1 MIFLCFSSQDR
12 YSIAKS
18 CLYHLK
24 NYGYDT
30 WYDYHEL
37 ILGDKKREKN
47 FEKAIQ
53 SCDYFIIIYSK
64 NLLNSPCA
72 VNEEALI
79 HAEATK
85 RNVTIFPL
93 LYNIKFN
100 ELPFETQDK
109 IENLIYNEITDDTGC
124 IEPVNQMVVKILLD
138 EMGYSEFDFTPSIDS
153 FLLKKIDDVFMKSIL
168 LEYLS
173 ISKEN
178 FNARISI
185 LFCVYKYITTNNVLE
200 NIPIHYSQTINYLSH
215 YTKLNIPYNHK
226 ELIIAELV
234 IINLINL
241 I

>member
-12 YSIAKS
+12 YSIVKS

-47 FEKAIQ
+47 FVHAIQ
-53 SCDYFIIIYSK
+53 SCNYFIIIYSN

-79 HAEATK
+79 YAEATK
-85 RNVTIFPL
+85 RNVIIFPL

-100 ELPFETQDK
+100 ELPIETQDK
-109 IENLIYNEITDDTGC
+109 IDNLIYNEISDDTGC
-124 IEPVNQMVVKILLD
+124 IDPVNQIVVKILLD
-138 EMGYSEFDFTPSIDS
+138 EMGYNEFDFTPSIDS
-153 FLLKKIDDVFMKSIL
+153 LLLKRIDDNFLKSIL
-168 LEYLS
+168 QEYLI

-185 LFCVYKYITTNNVLE
+185 LYCAYKYIVANNVLE
-200 NIPIHYSQTINYLSH
+200 DIPIHYSQTFNYLSH

-226 ELIIAELV
+226 ELIIAEL
-234 IINLINL
+234 IMINLINL

>member
-24 NYGYDT
+24 NYGYNT

-37 ILGDKKREKN
+37 ILGDRKREKN

-53 SCDYFIIIYSK
+53 SCNYFIIIYSH

-72 VNEEALI
+72 VYEEKLI
-79 HAEATK
+79 FQETLK
-85 RNVTIFPL
+85 RNITIFPL
-93 LYNIKFN
+93 LYNLKFS
-100 ELPFETQDK
+100 ELPSEYQNR
-109 IENLIYNEITDDTGC
+109 IENLIYNEITDVTGC

-138 EMGYSEFDFTPSIDS
+138 EMGYSEFDFTPAIDL
-153 FLLKKIDDVFMKSIL
+153 FLLNKINDIFMTEIL
-168 LEYLS
+168 QEYLS
-173 ISKEN
+173 IAKEN

-185 LFCVYKYITTNNVLE
+185 LFCLYKYIETNNVLK
-200 NIPIHYSQTINYLSH
+200 NIPIHYSKTINYLSH
-215 YTKLNIPYNHK
+215 YTKLNVPYNHK

-234 IINLINL
+234 TINLLKL

>member
-12 YSIAKS
+12 YSIVKS

-47 FEKAIQ
+47 FAKAIQ
-53 SCDYFIIIYSK
+53 SCDYFIIIYSN

-79 HAEATK
+79 YAEAAK
-85 RNVTIFPL
+85 RNITIFPL

-100 ELPFETQDK
+100 ELPFEIQAK

-124 IEPVNQMVVKILLD
+124 IEPVNQIVVKILLT
-138 EMGYSEFDFTPSIDS
+138 EMGYSEFDFTPSIN
-153 FLLKKIDDVFMKSIL
+153 LLLLSKIDDLFLKAIL
-168 LEYLS
+168 QEYLS
-173 ISKEN
+173 IAKDN

-185 LFCVYKYITTNNVLE
+185 LYCVYKYIATNNVLE